1 MFKLHPF
8 DKHKLIVAF
17 TNGRIGQFDPKL
29 TDEEKVDELVHYFI
43 YSAYF
48 LHYKDELY
56 NRLGMSWVYDR
67 LVNIDKVLMEAY
79 YELKDLNLLD
89 NVVDDQCTLREV
101 YEFIKFRLD
110 QNKAML
116 NNEQDLYDSI
126 STSPDLVKFL
136 KESRI
141 ELEDLDIKLN
151 RFDLAS
157 NLPLTMAIDKEFL
170 ALVNDKNRSLRFG
183 NVYTLLTQ
191 NSYLHTEIKHLV
203 LDGLKRIFLLNKQVT
218 QLVYLIL
225 KNHNNHRINL
235 NNLEL
240 KVIVNLDLDK
250 FLDELRIVIEFE
262 DAHIDVIPF
271 ISRASVDCT
280 YKTQTDKTKPITR
293 IGEPNTMIFGYDC
306 STKASMK
313 SNAKSIFRN
322 LTVALGLMQNADNIH
337 WTDAVDILV
346 NRMKF

>member
-1 MFKLHPF
+1 MFKIRAF
-8 DKHKLIVAF
+8 SKHALTVAF
-17 TNGRIGQFDPKL
+17 TNGKIGQFDPKL
-29 TDEEKVDELVHYFI
+29 TESERTNELVHYFI

-67 LVNIDKVLMEAY
+67 LVNVDKVLMEAY

-89 NVVDDQCTLREV
+89 NVVNDQCTLREV

-110 QNKAML
+110 QNKAIL

-151 RFDLAS
+151 RFDLAT
-157 NLPLTMAIDKEFL
+157 NLPLAMAIDKEFL
-170 ALVNDKNRSLRFG
+170 ALINDKNCSLRFG

-203 LDGLKRIFLLNKQVT
+203 LDGLKRIFLLNKQAT

-225 KNHNNHRINL
+225 KNHNKHRINL
-235 NNLEL
+235 NSLEL
-240 KVIVNLDLDK
+240 KVIVNLDLYK
-250 FLDELRIVIEFE
+250 FLDGLRIVIEFE
-262 DAHIDVIPF
+262 DAHIETIPY
-271 ISRASVDCT
+271 ITRTSVECS

-293 IGEPNTMIFGYDC
+293 IGEPNSTIFGYDC

-313 SNAKSIFRN
+313 SNAKAIFRN
-322 LTVALGLMQNADNIH
+322 LTKVLGLIQNEDNIH

-346 NRMKF
+346 NRMEF

>member
-1 MFKLHPF
+1 MFKLQAF
-8 DKHKLIVAF
+8 SKHALSVAF
-17 TNGRIGQFDPKL
+17 TNGRIGQFDPNL
-29 TDEEKVDELVHYFI
+29 TEAEKINELVHYFI

-56 NRLGMSWVYDR
+56 NRLGISWVYSV
-67 LVNIDKVLMEAY
+67 LVNVDSVFMEAY

-89 NVVDDQCTLREV
+89 NVVNDQCTLRDV
-101 YEFIKFRLD
+101 YEFVKHRLEH
-110 QNKAML
+110 NKAII
-116 NNEQDLYDSI
+116 NNEQDLYDTI

-151 RFDLAS
+151 RFDLAL
-157 NLPLTMAIDKEFL
+157 NLPLTIAIDKEFL

-183 NVYTLLTQ
+183 NIYTLLTQ

-203 LDGLKRIFLLNKQVT
+203 LDGLKRIFLLNKQAT

-225 KNHNNHRINL
+225 KNHNNHKVYL
-235 NNLEL
+235 NSLEL
-240 KVIVNLDLDK
+240 KVVVNLDLDK

-262 DAHIDVIPF
+262 DAHIDAIPY

-293 IGEPNTMIFGYDC
+293 IGEPVTTIFGYDC
-306 STKASMK
+306 SNKASMK

-322 LTVALGLMQNADNIH
+322 LTLALGLMQHEDNIH
-337 WTDAVDILV
+337 WANAVDALV
-346 NRMKF
+346 DRMKF

>member
-1 MFKLHPF
+1 MFKIQAF
-8 DKHKLIVAF
+8 SKHALTVAF
-17 TNGRIGQFDPKL
+17 TNGKIGQFDPKL
-29 TDEEKVDELVHYFI
+29 TESERINELVHYFI

-56 NRLGMSWVYDR
+56 NRLGISWVYSV
-67 LVNIDKVLMEAY
+67 LVNVDKVLMEAY
-79 YELKDLNLLD
+79 YEIKDLNLLD
-89 NVVDDQCTLREV
+89 NVVNDQCTLRDV
-101 YEFIKFRLD
+101 YEFVKFRLEH
-110 QNKAML
+110 NKAII
-116 NNEQDLYDSI
+116 NNEQDLYDTI

-151 RFDLAS
+151 RFDLAL
-157 NLPLTMAIDKEFL
+157 NLPLTIAIDKEFL

-203 LDGLKRIFLLNKQVT
+203 LDGLKRIFLLNKQST
-218 QLVYLIL
+218 QLIYLIL
-225 KNHNNHRINL
+225 KNHNNHKVYL
-235 NNLEL
+235 NSLEL
-240 KVIVNLDLDK
+240 KAVVNLDLDE
-250 FLDELRIVIEFE
+250 FLNELRIVIEFE
-262 DAHIDVIPF
+262 DAHIDAIPF

-322 LTVALGLMQNADNIH
+322 LTLALGLMQHENNIH
-337 WTDAVDILV
+337 WANAVDALID
-346 NRMKF
+346 RMKF